1 MDKDHY
7 PWIIWYLWKVRNDKL
22 FIGIDRDPLELI
34 RYVQGEC
41 QAWFSANTLTTY
53 LHLEHVIPPKS
64 YAWRVFAW
72 QMVLGSLPLY
82 TVDVDHTD

>member
-1 MDKDHY
+1 MSTNTSSKGPSSYTTSIGDPKMDKDHY

-41 QAWFSANTLTTY
+41 QAWFS
-53 LHLEHVIPPKS
+53 EK
-64 YAWRVFAW
+64 
-72 QMVLGSLPLY
+72 
-82 TVDVDHTD
+82 

>member
-41 QAWFSANTLTTY
+41 QAWFT
-53 LHLEHVIPPKS
+53 EK
-64 YAWRVFAW
+64 
-72 QMVLGSLPLY
+72 
-82 TVDVDHTD
+82 